1 MGREHYTGSG
11 AYPRKFLYCYGIHYV
26 VTTRST
32 VFYGKGYAEQS
43 QRRHLF
49 DCLNRESLLLVYLG
63 SQRLYFLLG
72 KLSYHLPE
80 KRLRRCEFEIHI
92 L

>member
-1 MGREHYTGSG
+1 MGRKHYAGSG
-11 AYPRKFLYCYGIHYV
+11 AYPRKLLYCYCVHDV
-26 VTTRST
+26 VSSRSA
-32 VFYGKGYAEQS
+32 VFNGKGYSEKS
-43 QRRHLF
+43 ERSHLL
-49 DCLNRESLLLVYLG
+49 DCLYGKSLLLVYLRR
-63 SQRLYFLLG
+63 QRLYFLLG